1 MEIVAYG
8 IDRIKLSVTGWI
20 LKNPDV
26 EGELCGRQHGFDWY
40 NCGMYRIGFSAAYAV
55 LEYGSLWCALNSTGF
70 TDFWASVTAHLDEL
84 FVTYSSPKISRLDAY
99 IDRVGKKVSEFSAT
113 DYTGRAAV
121 KTSTWKDANGQVETA
136 YLQACSGSW
145 RLRRYNKTKEISDNG
160 TAHRYDDIYT
170 QENVIRTEIEIGKD
184 ALKNMAERSFSSAL
198 ALLEK
203 LIDEISC
210 EELKRLKQFLTSNGR
225 VAWKA
230 SKRGQNNGQKTL
242 ESIIKAMEIL
252 HADYVAIAGNDRR
265 MWAYLALWA
274 DKKISVEV

>member
-8 IDRIKLSVTGWI
+8 IDRIKLSVTGWV
-20 LKNPDV
+20 LNNPDV
-26 EGELCGRQHGFDWY
+26 NGELCGKQHGFDWY
-40 NCGMYRIGFSAAYAV
+40 NCGLYRLGFSPGYAV
-55 LEYGSLWCALNSTGF
+55 VEYGSLWCALNSVGF
-70 TDFWASVTAHLDEL
+70 TDFWPSVKAHLNEL
-84 FVTYSSPKISRLDAY
+84 FKNFSSPKISRLDAY
-99 IDRVGKKVSEFSAT
+99 IDVIGRNVSEFSAA
-113 DYTGRAAV
+113 DYSGRAAV
-121 KTSTWKDANGQVETA
+121 KTSVWRDAAGTIETA
-136 YLQACSGSW
+136 YLQACSGAW

-184 ALKNMAERSFSSAL
+184 ALKNMAERSFSAAL

-210 EELKRLKQFLTSNGR
+210 AELKQLKKYLTSNGQ
-225 VAWKA
+225 VIWKA

-242 ESIIKAMEIL
+242 EAIIKAMEIL
-252 HADYVAIAGNDRR
+252 HSDYVAIAGNDRR

-274 DKKISVEV
+274 DKKITITT